1 MNRLFLLAI
10 LIISVP
16 VAASAA
22 FASPAPSPS
31 LSALYAFYGIQNVN
45 HVSNITYNNSTYV
58 LVHLDNSSTFL
69 VNSTGSKYSLATSP
83 SSIAT
88 VISAYLEHSYYPSN
102 SSFSNLSAE
111 MQAYRSTTSEQLNLC
126 LSFTGLRYTS
136 STVQNGYR
144 SCYDTNYCTQEIAGF
159 GAQFGAG
166 IVNFSETYGA
176 FNQSYNAFLNI
187 TAHINQSNYG
197 SKINALYAAALNVS
211 ASSAK
216 IPESDIFPVQNVS
229 QSLLSSCPYSF
240 TSTPW
245 YCGSRFI
252 GGFCPSVWFNY
263 TNMSKITNQVSA
275 LRSLP
280 VYNSTI
286 YSYASS
292 ASGTATGLISAYNER
307 TNTTLFNSM
316 LEYISPLYNST
327 VKNASFVN
335 SRFDYAPL
343 SNTLAALELKF
354 SAVKSLAYNQNVSA
368 ANAILVSMIK
378 NLSATY
384 KAAAATYLPVYNTST
399 QNNKELSIIKLDY
412 APGSVPQSLTSLES
426 AQNSI
431 NSELSGKVNQTALGA
446 ISANALSVGS
456 QLASLGSP
464 FSMAA
469 FVKGTDYWFVSSLF
483 NGSPNPSSASYAYAA
498 ALLSLIIGLI
508 ILAAAFFATRPK
520 SGHPKSMHH
529 NRKAGKRTIALALL
543 FIMLVLVYPAA
554 TYYYA
559 ASANS
564 FIPAS
569 YFLSKLSSSNTIAVY
584 TGSIASQSCISS
596 ISSNLS
602 KSGKSLVSIGNAS
615 SSTAYT
621 AFESTLSGKGSD
633 TFSPQNGT
641 TSLTISYSANTTTG
655 SISVYNNAS
664 KQVLDF
670 ILNGGA
676 SESGSQSVSGAAS
689 GTWSVKYNLSSSA
702 LLKISGTSST
712 RQSANSITISNAIS
726 RSIPVLY
733 ASNTTA
739 YKGML
744 GYVMYM
750 NASMLGPGC
759 TASKLIG

>member
-1 MNRLFLLAI
+1 MNRLLLLAAII
-10 LIISVP
+10 LSVQIATS
-16 VAASAA
+16 VSAT
-22 FASPAPSPS
+22 SLSQPS
-31 LSALYAFYGIQNVN
+31 LSALYTLYGINNVN
-45 HVSNITYNNSTYV
+45 HISNITYGSGTYM
-58 LVHLDNSSTFL
+58 LVSLDNSSTFL
-69 VNSTGSKYSLATSP
+69 VNSTGSKYSLATDP
-83 SSIAT
+83 SSIST
-88 VISAYLEHSYYPSN
+88 ILSAYLKHSYYPSN
-102 SSFSNLSAE
+102 SSFSNLSAK

-166 IVNFSETYGA
+166 IVNFSETYSA
-176 FNQSYNAFLNI
+176 FNKSYNSFLNI
-187 TAHINQSNYG
+187 TTHINQSNYG
-197 SKINALYAAALNVS
+197 TEINALYSAAQDVS
-211 ASSAK
+211 TSSTS
-216 IPESDIFPVQNVS
+216 IPKSDIFPVQNVS
-229 QSLLSSCPYSF
+229 SSQLSACPYTF

-245 YCGSRFI
+245 YCGSKFI
-252 GGFCPSVWFNY
+252 GGFCPSVWFNS
-263 TNMSKITNQVSA
+263 TNMSKILNQVSI
-275 LRSLP
+275 LKSLP
-280 VYNSTI
+280 VYNTTI
-286 YSYASS
+286 SSYASADAGVAES
-292 ASGTATGLISAYNER
+292 YINSYNER
-307 TNTTLFNSM
+307 INLTLYNSM
-316 LEYISPLYNST
+316 LIYINPAYNSI
-327 VKNASFVN
+327 VKNASFISGRYN
-335 SRFDYAPL
+335 YAPL
-343 SNTLAALELKF
+343 SNSLVALEGKF
-354 SAVKSLAYNQNVSA
+354 AEVKSLTYRQNVTA
-368 ANAILVSMIK
+368 ANVMLASMIK
-378 NLSATY
+378 NLTTSYDT
-384 KAAAATYLPVYNTST
+384 AATFYMPVYNQST
-399 QNNKELSIIKLDY
+399 QNNKAISIVRLDY
-412 APGSVPQSLTSLES
+412 APGSVPSSLTPLES

-431 NSELSGKVNQTALGA
+431 NSQLSGKVNQTELAS
-446 ISANALSVGS
+446 ISANASSVGS
-456 QLASLGSP
+456 KLASLSAP

-469 FVKGTDYWFVSSLF
+469 FVKGMDYWFVSSLF
-483 NGSPNPSSASYAYAA
+483 NGSPNPTSAYYAYAA

-508 ILAAAFFATRPK
+508 ILAIAFFATKPK
-520 SGHPKSMHH
+520 HTNPKGMHMHH
-529 NRKAGKRTIALALL
+529 SQNGKRIILLVAMFVALV
-543 FIMLVLVYPAA
+543 IMYPAL

-559 ASANS
+559 SSANS
-564 FIPAS
+564 FMPAS

-615 SSTAYT
+615 SSTVYT
-621 AFESTLSGKGSD
+621 AFESTLNGKGSD

-641 TSLTISYSANTTTG
+641 TSLTISYSANNATG

-689 GTWSVKYNLSSSA
+689 GAWSVKYNLSSSA
-702 LLKISGTSST
+702 LLKISGTSSI

-750 NASMLGPGC
+750 NASMLGSGC
-759 TASKLIG
+759 SASKLIG